1 MSTRTTT
8 SVAPRVETNAQ
19 PSTPCTRPLRAVSS
33 ISSWPGASIG
43 LAAACRISSPS
54 YPSCT
59 LSKSIY
65 SCINR
70 ASTPLH
76 LPERRCFKCWAC
88 SPSSS
93 AASSRN
99 VSVLA
104 LRAKSEGKTLERDI
118 ETAIRTTL
126 ASGTGMIKAAKMH
139 GVGVDTVAR
148 ISRAK
153 EGITP
158 LKV

>member
-1 MSTRTTT
+1 
-8 SVAPRVETNAQ
+8 
-19 PSTPCTRPLRAVSS
+19 
-33 ISSWPGASIG
+33 
-43 LAAACRISSPS
+43 
-54 YPSCT
+54 
-59 LSKSIY
+59 
-65 SCINR
+65 
-70 ASTPLH
+70 
-76 LPERRCFKCWAC
+76 
-88 SPSSS
+88 
-93 AASSRN
+93 

-148 ISRAK
+148 ISRAI

>member
-104 LRAKSEGKTLERDI
+104 LRGPRAREK
-118 ETAIRTTL
+118 TAIRTTL
-126 ASGTGMIKAAKMH
+126 ASATGMIKAAKMH